1 MDIYFLFFINFAT
14 NLKLCMGNIII
25 DKQAKCNSCSRC
37 IKQCAIKSIHHNG
50 DKAYIKD
57 EACLSCG
64 ICVDACPNGYISYR
78 SDVDYIK
85 KLIRENHTCIASI
98 SPQWM
103 SEFPDIDSRRIIEA
117 IHLLGFEVVNQSSA
131 AIGHMTSKVVDLFT
145 EKDSGV
151 YISSIC
157 PTVTSLIEK
166 YHKDSVDKII
176 PLPSPSVLHARMLK
190 SLYGN
195 DAKVIVISGCVASK
209 SEARKYNNEISAA
222 ITFKELYDWF
232 KDEKIDFDMI
242 PGSDTYHFEPFDSSE
257 YRKYVV
263 SGGAF
268 NSRFAIKE
276 NIEGV
281 EFLTITGME
290 KVNNLLSNI
299 DYSSI
304 SHPLFLDLYGCEGG
318 CLSSPG
324 ALVIKDSTAK
334 NMNFISK
341 LKASKAKY
349 SSLIDPQT
357 IKINTKGSYTF
368 QNVRPMVTE
377 EAILD
382 IYEHL
387 SIDISKGAID
397 CEACG
402 YNRCRDFAQAVIYGD
417 AVSEMCLWYQYKSVN
432 ERFESY
438 IKTSRSGIF
447 IVNENLII
455 EQANKTF
462 ASLFGVD
469 TLLAYENNPGM
480 KGSDISEI
488 VPFSKSITELFTS
501 THTNTIEKDI
511 EVKGRMLKI
520 TLMAL
525 RGQGKVFGIAR
536 NMFMHDVAREEIV
549 TRAKQV
555 INDNLATIQKI
566 AYLLGDTAS
575 QTEAVLNSIIE
586 SQSTENE

>member
-1 MDIYFLFFINFAT
+1 MVED
-14 NLKLCMGNIII
+14 III
-25 DKQAKCNSCSRC
+25 DKQAVCNSCSRC
-37 IKQCAIKSIHHNG
+37 IKQCAVKSIHHNG
-50 DKAYIKD
+50 NQAYINSK
-57 EACLSCG
+57 ACLTCG
-64 ICVDACPNGYISYR
+64 ICVDACPNGYISFR
-78 SDVDYIK
+78 NDIDYVK
-85 KLIRENHTCIASI
+85 GLIRENETCIASV

-103 SEFPDIDSRRIIEA
+103 AEFSDIDSRRIVEA
-117 IHLLGFEVVNQSSA
+117 LHLLGFTAVSQSSA
-131 AIGHMTSKVVDLFT
+131 AVTHMTSKVVDLFS
-145 EKDSGV
+145 EKDSGI

-176 PLPSPSVLHARMLK
+176 PLPSPSVLHSRMLK
-190 SLYGN
+190 RRYGSE
-195 DAKVIVISGCVASK
+195 AKVVVISGCVAAK
-209 SEARKYNNEISAA
+209 SEASRYSDDISAA
-222 ITFKELYDWF
+222 ITFKELYDWL
-232 KDEKIDFDMI
+232 KQEKIDFDQI
-242 PGSDTYHFEPFDSSE
+242 PGSDTYRFEPFDSNQ

-290 KVNNLLSNI
+290 KVNNILSNI

-324 ALVIKDSTAK
+324 SVVIKDSTAK
-334 NMNFISK
+334 NMTFISK
-341 LKASKAKY
+341 LKSSQAKHTSLLEPSSVKIDTKAY
-349 SSLIDPQT
+349 
-357 IKINTKGSYTF
+357 YTY
-368 QNVRPMVTE
+368 QNVRPQVTD

-382 IYEHL
+382 TYEQL
-387 SIDISKGAID
+387 SIDISKGATD
-397 CEACG
+397 CGACG
-402 YNRCRDFAQAVIYGD
+402 YNRCRDFAQAVILGD
-417 AVSEMCLWYQYKSVN
+417 AVSEMCLWYQYNSVN

-447 IVNENLII
+447 VVDEKLRIV
-455 EQANKTF
+455 QSNKTF

-480 KGSDISEI
+480 KGSDISKI
-488 VPFSKSITELFTS
+488 VPFANSIEELFTS
-501 THTNTIEKDI
+501 THTNIIEKDV

-525 RGQGKVFGIAR
+525 RGQRKVFGIVR

-549 TRAKQV
+549 TRARQV

-586 SQSTENE
+586 SQSKENE